1 MLKKIPP
8 KPKDGTLRVHKKF
21 TFRKIAT
28 KDEYYARFRFVYHV
42 QRYNDNDL
50 EKMAQVGPYR
60 YVWRHVATFAIKDNA
75 EIFVNMIALQQEN
88 AKQALINNNTADKY
102 AYDTGSIHSSALS
115 YIPNMGVT
123 NTIAK

>member
-42 QRYNDNDL
+42 QRYNDL
-50 EKMAQVGPYR
+50 ETTVQVGPYR
-60 YVWRHVATFAIKDNA
+60 SDWRPVATFAIKDNA
-75 EIFVNMIALQQEN
+75 EIFVNMLTLQQEN
-88 AKQALINNNTADKY
+88 AKQALVNNNTEDTY
-102 AYDTGSIHSSALS
+102 AYSTGSTLSSALS
-115 YIPNMGVT
+115 YVQNMGVT

>member
-42 QRYNDNDL
+42 QRYNDL
-50 EKMAQVGPYR
+50 ENMAQVGPYSSD
-60 YVWRHVATFAIKDNA
+60 WRPVATFAIKDNA
-75 EIFVNMIALQQEN
+75 EIFVNMLALQQEN
-88 AKQALINNNTADKY
+88 AKQALVNNNTADTY
-102 AYDTGSIHSSALS
+102 STGSILSSALS
-115 YIPNMGVT
+115 YVQNMGVT

>member
-42 QRYNDNDL
+42 QRYNDL
-50 EKMAQVGPYR
+50 EKKAQVGPYLHDSG
-60 YVWRHVATFAIKDNA
+60 WFHVATFAIKDSA
-75 EIFVNMIALQQEN
+75 EIFVNMLTLQQEN
-88 AKQALINNNTADKY
+88 AKYVQ
-102 AYDTGSIHSSALS
+102 
-115 YIPNMGVT
+115 NMGIT